1 MPMPPQLARAMRAK
15 RRSRSQP
22 RQVLDEELPAIDA
35 RWLARRN
42 LFPRDHST
50 HRYSLDF
57 LSPVIRWLTLSPRCA
72 EFVLTNGTTQLV
84 GITWL
89 RVGGMCQS
97 ARAAFECPNCGHSCF
112 KLFYYQ
118 GRFSGCYRCI
128 GVPYAS
134 QQRSTE
140 NRPRLQAA
148 RLRLFLSSLPDNTET
163 PAKPAICPGE
173 YMPASSIACR
183 SSRQASHVAKSRLHG
198 SSVTKYYAHSQRMTQ
213 SAMRSTRACTMKS
226 PFRAK
231 PVFESIDLDQNR
243 LLDRK
248 VIITKAGRDRE

>member
-1 MPMPPQLARAMRAK
+1 VPPPEATLRPLPSHQTGLPRLPEPPFQRAVPTTPADRAGAL
-15 RRSRSQP
+15 
-22 RQVLDEELPAIDA
+22 VDCFPAHGIRIVTFEA
-35 RWLARRN
+35 CSGFTHVTARRIAQPPTGDLCHEVSN
-42 LFPRDHST
+42 PCGYPH
-50 HRYSLDF
+50 
-57 LSPVIRWLTLSPRCA
+57 
-72 EFVLTNGTTQLV
+72 
-84 GITWL
+84 
-89 RVGGMCQS
+89 MCQS

-213 SAMRSTRACTMKS
+213 SAMRSTRACTIKS